1 MRYALALTGGIAT
14 GKSSAAEI
22 FSTLGY
28 DVVDADKVA
37 HRLLDDNVDK
47 IADTFGEKFV
57 QNGRVDRKALGSL
70 VFADKAQR
78 ERLEG
83 LMHPLIRDE
92 ILDISAKLDKKS
104 RPYLIELP
112 LFFETGAYEID
123 NSILVY
129 APREM
134 QLKRLMTRNN
144 LSKKEANDR
153 IDSQM
158 DIESKK
164 AKAKYIIDNTKD
176 MAHLNQECQRVDK
189 LIREDMI

>member
-1 MRYALALTGGIAT
+1 MRYAVALTGGIAT
-14 GKSSAAEI
+14 GKSSVAEI

-28 DVVDADKVA
+28 DIVDADKVA
-37 HRLLDDNVDK
+37 HRLLDENADK
-47 IADTFGEKFV
+47 IADIFGEKFV

-134 QLKRLMTRNN
+134 QLKRLMARNN

>member
-14 GKSSAAEI
+14 GKSSVAEI

-176 MAHLNQECQRVDK
+176 MTHLNQECQRVDK

>member
-1 MRYALALTGGIAT
+1 MRYAVALTGGIAT
-14 GKSSAAEI
+14 GKSSVAEI

-28 DVVDADKVA
+28 DIVDADKVA
-37 HRLLDDNVDK
+37 HRLLDENADK
-47 IADTFGEKFV
+47 IANIFGEKFV

-134 QLKRLMTRNN
+134 QLKRLMARNN
-144 LSKKEANDR
+144 LSEKEANDR

>member
-1 MRYALALTGGIAT
+1 MRYAVALTGGIAT
-14 GKSSAAEI
+14 GKSSVAEI

-28 DVVDADKVA
+28 DIVDADKVA
-37 HRLLDDNVDK
+37 HRLLDENADK
-47 IADTFGEKFV
+47 IADIFGEKFV

-92 ILDISAKLDKKS
+92 VLDISAKLDKKS
-104 RPYLIELP
+104 WPYLIELP

-134 QLKRLMTRNN
+134 QLKRLMARNN